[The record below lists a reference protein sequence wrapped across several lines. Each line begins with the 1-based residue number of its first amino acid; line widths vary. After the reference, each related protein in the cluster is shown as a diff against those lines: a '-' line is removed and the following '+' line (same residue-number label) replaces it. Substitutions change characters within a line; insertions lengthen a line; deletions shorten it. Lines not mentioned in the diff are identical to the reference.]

1 MDEPPTPAE
10 SLCGLLRPGRT
21 SENAMKPVL
30 FVVTLCTLVA
40 VGCAH
45 GPQPASPQAFS
56 DPPVQAV
63 TIVPASYTAQQIA
76 ASPQLAQNDAMPGTA
91 AAGAPPAGPD
101 ADTEDFDP
109 TMSMPSAERA
119 TIADPLEPYN
129 RAMFTFNDRMYFWL
143 LKPVA
148 QGYKAVIPEPAR
160 VSVSNFFYNLR
171 YPVRAVSCLLQ
182 LDFPCFVIV
191 STRFVIN
198 TTLGIAGLFDPAS
211 SDTNLQKRDVDLG
224 QTLGMY
230 GVGQGFYFIW
240 PVVGP
245 SSPRDTIGL
254 VGDFF
259 LYPVSYLDPWYVW
272 LAVRGYQEINSTSL
286 VIGDYEAFKEA
297 AIDPYVSMRNAWT
310 QYRQKKVDERS
321 SPEQPDAPP
330 GVPRF

>member
-1 MDEPPTPAE
+1 
-10 SLCGLLRPGRT
+10 
-21 SENAMKPVL
+21 MKPFP
-30 FVVTLCTLVA
+30 FVVVLWAIVA

-45 GPQPASPQAFS
+45 GPQPASPSAHFDQPAQAL
-56 DPPVQAV
+56 A
-63 TIVPASYTAQQIA
+63 IVPASYTVQEPAP
-76 ASPQLAQNDAMPGTA
+76 SPQFAQNNATPGTA
-91 AAGAPPAGPD
+91 APGALP
-101 ADTEDFDP
+101 TEPREETDFMAE
-109 TMSMPSAERA
+109 TPSSERA

-129 RAMFTFNDRMYFWL
+129 RAMFAFNDRMYFWL

-148 QGYKAVIPEPAR
+148 QGYKVIVPEPAR

-182 LDFPCFVIV
+182 FDFSCFAIE

-198 TTLGIAGLFDPAS
+198 TTLGIAGFFDPAS
-211 SDTNLQKRDVDLG
+211 SDPNLRKNDVDLG
-224 QTLGMY
+224 QTLGIY
-230 GVGQGFYFIW
+230 GVGQGFFFIW

-245 SSPRDTIGL
+245 SSPRDTVGL

-272 LAVRGYQEINSTSL
+272 LAVRGYQEINATSL

-297 AIDPYVSMRNAWT
+297 AIDPYVSMRNAWA
-310 QYRQKKVDERS
+310 QYRQKKVEERGAA
-321 SPEQPDAPP
+321 EQPEAPP

>member
-1 MDEPPTPAE
+1 
-10 SLCGLLRPGRT
+10 
-21 SENAMKPVL
+21 MKPVL
-30 FVVTLCTLVA
+30 FAVTLCALLA

-45 GPQPASPQAFS
+45 GPQPASPS
-56 DPPVQAV
+56 AV
-63 TIVPASYTAQQIA
+63 IDEPFQTLKIVPASYTVQQIS
-76 ASPQLAQNDAMPGTA
+76 ASSELAQNETAPGTA
-91 AAGAPPAGPD
+91 AAPSTEPD
-101 ADTEDFDP
+101 ADKDDYDLT
-109 TMSMPSAERA
+109 TGTPSSERA

-160 VSVSNFFYNLR
+160 VCVSNFFYNLR

-182 LDFPCFVIV
+182 LDFACFAIV
-191 STRFVIN
+191 STRFAIN
-198 TTLGIAGLFDPAS
+198 TTLGIAGLFDVAS
-211 SDTNLQKRDVDLG
+211 QDENLRKRDVDLG
-224 QTLGMY
+224 QTLGIY

-245 SSPRDTIGL
+245 SSPRDTVGL

-272 LAVRGYQEINSTSL
+272 LAVRGYQEINATSL

-297 AIDPYVSMRNAWT
+297 AIDPYVSMRNAWA
-310 QYRQKKVDERS
+310 QYRQRRVDERGT
-321 SPEQPDAPP
+321 PEQPKVPP

>member
-1 MDEPPTPAE
+1 
-10 SLCGLLRPGRT
+10 
-21 SENAMKPVL
+21 MKPVL
-30 FVVTLCTLVA
+30 IVVTLCALVA

-45 GPQPASPQAFS
+45 GPQPASPSAHFDQPAQA
-56 DPPVQAV
+56 PM
-63 TIVPASYTAQQIA
+63 IVPASYTVQQ
-76 ASPQLAQNDAMPGTA
+76 SPGSPVLAQNDATPGTA
-91 AAGAPPAGPD
+91 APGAPPAETE
-101 ADTEDFDP
+101 ADKDDFE
-109 TMSMPSAERA
+109 SMTGTPSSERA
-119 TIADPLEPYN
+119 TIADPLEPFN

-182 LDFPCFVIV
+182 FDFSCFAIV
-191 STRFVIN
+191 SARFVIN
-198 TTLGIAGLFDPAS
+198 TTLGIAGFFDVAS
-211 SDTNLQKRDVDLG
+211 SDENLRRRDVDLG
-224 QTLGMY
+224 QTLGIY

-240 PVVGP
+240 PVIGP
-245 SSPRDTIGL
+245 SSPRDTVGL

-272 LAVRGYQEINSTSL
+272 LAVRGYQEINATSL

-297 AIDPYVSMRNAWT
+297 AIDPYVSMRNAWV
-310 QYRQKKVDERS
+310 QYRQRRVDERA
-321 SPEQPDAPP
+321 SPERPETPP

>member
-1 MDEPPTPAE
+1 
-10 SLCGLLRPGRT
+10 
-21 SENAMKPVL
+21 MKPVL

-45 GPQPASPQAFS
+45 GPLPASPQALS
-56 DPPVQAV
+56 DPPAQAL
-63 TIVPASYTAQQIA
+63 TIVPASYTV
-76 ASPQLAQNDAMPGTA
+76 SPQLAQNDAVPGTA
-91 AAGAPPAGPD
+91 ASDVPSTGPD
-101 ADTEDFDP
+101 ADTDDFESVMG
-109 TMSMPSAERA
+109 TPSSERA

-148 QGYKAVIPEPAR
+148 QGYKAVVPEPAR

-182 LDFPCFVIV
+182 FDFSCFAIV
-191 STRFVIN
+191 SARFVIN
-198 TTLGIAGLFDPAS
+198 TTLGIAGFFDVAS
-211 SDTNLQKRDVDLG
+211 SDENLPKRDVDLG
-224 QTLGMY
+224 QTLGIY

-245 SSPRDTIGL
+245 SSPRDTVGL

-272 LAVRGYQEINSTSL
+272 LAVRGYQEINATSL

-297 AIDPYVSMRNAWT
+297 AIDPYVSMRNAWA
-310 QYRQKKVDERS
+310 QYRQRRVDERGTAV
-321 SPEQPDAPP
+321 QPAVPA